1 MRFQLLQWWFWS
13 ATTRA
18 ARSFAPSMRRWCRP
32 TSFAPSMRRWCSP
45 TTHAF
50 ALTPSPRRLC
60 NLRAARTAAEE
71 QELLLTE
78 PAVNAF
84 IVAEVKAFVRE
95 RSYASED
102 QEAVTSDDVA
112 LITEATRTAYRAAD
126 AADVLGSLSTG
137 LAFLRPRFE
146 GADLEGPLQ
155 RARLSPYQLA
165 HHITDMYHHRCFRG
179 ADEALAATGR
189 RGRRARAVGLPPAA
203 AGKRKTTTASSGR
216 PTACAAQAPAAV
228 RRGRVTP
235 AALTRADGGRGTSSE
250 EFRTSGRGTQ
260 PGATWCRSL

>member
-1 MRFQLLQWWFWS
+1 MRFRLLQWWFWS
-13 ATTRA
+13 AATRVA
-18 ARSFAPSMRRWCRP
+18 HAFAPSMRRWRSM
-32 TSFAPSMRRWCSP
+32 TSP
-45 TTHAF
+45 HAST
-50 ALTPSPRRLC
+50 LKPSPRQLC

-84 IVAEVKAFVRE
+84 IVAEVEAFVRE

-126 AADVLGSLSTG
+126 AADVMGSLSTG
-137 LAFLRPRFE
+137 LAFLRPWFE

-179 ADEALAATGR
+179 APTKTLAATGK
-189 RGRRARAVGLPPAA
+189 GEAAAREAVGLPPTAA
-203 AGKRKTTTASSGR
+203 AEEDDCIVWTPDGITPRECLQRRSDADAWRQRRFERVQMEGTRDPRRGSSG
-216 PTACAAQAPAAV
+216 
-228 RRGRVTP
+228 
-235 AALTRADGGRGTSSE
+235 TS
-250 EFRTSGRGTQ
+250 
-260 PGATWCRSL
+260 RSSR

>member
-1 MRFQLLQWWFWS
+1 MRFQLLQWWFCS
-13 ATTRA
+13 AATRA
-18 ARSFAPSMRRWCRP
+18 ARSFAPSMRRWR
-32 TSFAPSMRRWCSP
+32 SP
-45 TTHAF
+45 TTQAF

-84 IVAEVKAFVRE
+84 IVAEVEAFVRE

-102 QEAVTSDDVA
+102 QEAVSSDDVA
-112 LITEATRTAYRAAD
+112 RITEATRAAYRAAD
-126 AADVLGSLSTG
+126 LADVMGSLSTG

-179 ADEALAATGR
+179 APTKTLAATGA
-189 RGRRARAVGLPPAA
+189 GEVAAREAVGLPPPDEAEEEDDECVVWTPDGITPRECLQRRSDA
-203 AGKRKTTTASSGR
+203 DAWRQRRFERVQMEGTRDPRRGSSG
-216 PTACAAQAPAAV
+216 
-228 RRGRVTP
+228 
-235 AALTRADGGRGTSSE
+235 TS
-250 EFRTSGRGTQ
+250 
-260 PGATWCRSL
+260 RSSR

>member
-1 MRFQLLQWWFWS
+1 MRLQATLLLPVWH
-13 ATTRA
+13 THT
-18 ARSFAPSMRRWCRP
+18 FAP
-32 TSFAPSMRRWCSP
+32 
-45 TTHAF
+45 
-50 ALTPSPRRLC
+50 TPSLRRLC

-84 IVAEVKAFVRE
+84 IVAEVEAFVRE
-95 RSYASED
+95 RSYASEE

-112 LITEATRTAYRAAD
+112 LITAATRTAYRAAD
-126 AADVLGSLSTG
+126 AADVMGSLSTG

-179 ADEALAATGR
+179 APTKTLAATGV
-189 RGRRARAVGLPPAA
+189 GEVAAREAVGLPPEAA
-203 AGKRKTTTASSGR
+203 AEEDDCIVWTPDGITPRECLQRRSDADAWRQRRFERVQMEGTRDPRRGSSG
-216 PTACAAQAPAAV
+216 
-228 RRGRVTP
+228 
-235 AALTRADGGRGTSSE
+235 TS
-250 EFRTSGRGTQ
+250 
-260 PGATWCRSL
+260 RSSR

>member
-13 ATTRA
+13 ATTRVA
-18 ARSFAPSMRRWCRP
+18 HAFAPSMRR
-32 TSFAPSMRRWCSP
+32 
-45 TTHAF
+45 
-50 ALTPSPRRLC
+50 RLC
-60 NLRAARTAAEE
+60 KLRAARTAAEE

-84 IVAEVKAFVRE
+84 IVAEVEAFVRE

-112 LITEATRTAYRAAD
+112 LITEATRAAYRAAD
-126 AADVLGSLSTG
+126 AADVMGSLSTG

-179 ADEALAATGR
+179 APTKTLAATGA
-189 RGRRARAVGLPPAA
+189 GEVAAREAVGLPPAA
-203 AGKRKTTTASSGR
+203 AAEEDDDDCIVWTPDGITPRECLQRRSDADAWRQRRFERVQMEGTRDPRRGSSG
-216 PTACAAQAPAAV
+216 
-228 RRGRVTP
+228 
-235 AALTRADGGRGTSSE
+235 TS
-250 EFRTSGRGTQ
+250 
-260 PGATWCRSL
+260 RSSR

>member
-13 ATTRA
+13 AATRVA
-18 ARSFAPSMRRWCRP
+18 HAFAPSIRRWCSS
-32 TSFAPSMRRWCSP
+32 TSFAPSLRRWRSP

-50 ALTPSPRRLC
+50 APTPSPRRSC

-84 IVAEVKAFVRE
+84 IVAEVEAFVRE

-102 QEAVTSDDVA
+102 QDAVTSDDVA
-112 LITEATRTAYRAAD
+112 LITEATRAAYRAAD
-126 AADVLGSLSTG
+126 SADVMGSLSTG

-179 ADEALAATGR
+179 APTKTLAATGA
-189 RGRRARAVGLPPAA
+189 GEVAAREAVGLPPAA
-203 AGKRKTTTASSGR
+203 AAEEDDDDCIVWTPDGITPRECLQRRSDADAWRQRRFERVQMEGTRDPRRGSSG
-216 PTACAAQAPAAV
+216 
-228 RRGRVTP
+228 
-235 AALTRADGGRGTSSE
+235 TS
-250 EFRTSGRGTQ
+250 
-260 PGATWCRSL
+260 RSSR

>member
-18 ARSFAPSMRRWCRP
+18 TRSFAPLVRRWCRP
-32 TSFAPSMRRWCSP
+32 TSPRAS
-45 TTHAF
+45 T
-50 ALTPSPRRLC
+50 LKPSPRRLC
-60 NLRAARTAAEE
+60 DLRAARTAAEE

-84 IVAEVKAFVRE
+84 IVAEVEAFVRE
-95 RSYASED
+95 RSYASEN

-112 LITEATRTAYRAAD
+112 LISEATRAAYRAAD
-126 AADVLGSLSTG
+126 AADVMGSLSTG

-146 GADLEGPLQ
+146 GADLVGPLQ

-179 ADEALAATGR
+179 APTKTLAATGA
-189 RGRRARAVGLPPAA
+189 GEIAAREAVGLPPAA
-203 AGKRKTTTASSGR
+203 EAEEDDCIVWTPDGITPRECLQRRSDADAWRQRRFERVQMEGTRDPRRGSSG
-216 PTACAAQAPAAV
+216 
-228 RRGRVTP
+228 
-235 AALTRADGGRGTSSE
+235 TS
-250 EFRTSGRGTQ
+250 
-260 PGATWCRSL
+260 RSSR

>member
-1 MRFQLLQWWFWS
+1 MRFQLLQWWFCS
-13 ATTRA
+13 AATRA

-32 TSFAPSMRRWCSP
+32 TSFAPSMRRWRSP
-45 TTHAF
+45 TTQAF

-84 IVAEVKAFVRE
+84 IVAEVEAFVRE
-95 RSYASED
+95 RSYASEE

-112 LITEATRTAYRAAD
+112 RITEATRAAYRAAD
-126 AADVLGSLSTG
+126 NADVMGSLSTG

-146 GADLEGPLQ
+146 GADLVGPLA

-179 ADEALAATGR
+179 APTKTLAATGA
-189 RGRRARAVGLPPAA
+189 GEVAARAAVGLPPAA
-203 AGKRKTTTASSGR
+203 EAEEDDCIVWTPDGITPRECLQRRSDADAWRQRRFERVQMEGTRDPRRGSSG
-216 PTACAAQAPAAV
+216 
-228 RRGRVTP
+228 
-235 AALTRADGGRGTSSE
+235 TS
-250 EFRTSGRGTQ
+250 
-260 PGATWCRSL
+260 RSSR

>member
-1 MRFQLLQWWFWS
+1 MRFRLLQWWFWS
-13 ATTRA
+13 AATRVDHA
-18 ARSFAPSMRRWCRP
+18 FAPSMRRWR
-32 TSFAPSMRRWCSP
+32 SP
-45 TTHAF
+45 TTQAF
-50 ALTPSPRRLC
+50 ALKPSPRQLC

-84 IVAEVKAFVRE
+84 IVAEVEAFVRE

-112 LITEATRTAYRAAD
+112 RITEAARAAYRVAD

-179 ADEALAATGR
+179 APTKTLAATGA
-189 RGRRARAVGLPPAA
+189 GEVAAREAVGLPPPAEA
-203 AGKRKTTTASSGR
+203 EEDDCIVWTPDGITPRECLQRRSDADAWRQRRFERVQMEGTRDPRRGSSG
-216 PTACAAQAPAAV
+216 
-228 RRGRVTP
+228 
-235 AALTRADGGRGTSSE
+235 TS
-250 EFRTSGRGTQ
+250 
-260 PGATWCRSL
+260 RSSR

>member
-1 MRFQLLQWWFWS
+1 MRFQLLQWWFCS
-13 ATTRA
+13 AATRVA
-18 ARSFAPSMRRWCRP
+18 HAFAPLVRRWSRP
-32 TSFAPSMRRWCSP
+32 TSS
-45 TTHAF
+45 HAF
-50 ALTPSPRRLC
+50 SLTPSPRRSC

-84 IVAEVKAFVRE
+84 IVAEVVAFVRE

-102 QEAVTSDDVA
+102 QEAVSSDDVA
-112 LITEATRTAYRAAD
+112 RITEATRAAYRAAD
-126 AADVLGSLSTG
+126 QADVMGSLSTG

-179 ADEALAATGR
+179 APTKTLAATGK
-189 RGRRARAVGLPPAA
+189 GEAAARAAVGLPPMAA
-203 AGKRKTTTASSGR
+203 VEEDDCIVWTPDGITPRECLQRRSDADAWRQRRFERVQMEGTRDPRRGSSG
-216 PTACAAQAPAAV
+216 
-228 RRGRVTP
+228 
-235 AALTRADGGRGTSSE
+235 TS
-250 EFRTSGRGTQ
+250 
-260 PGATWCRSL
+260 RSSR

>member
-1 MRFQLLQWWFWS
+1 MRLQATLLLLWLGS
-13 ATTRA
+13 
-18 ARSFAPSMRRWCRP
+18 
-32 TSFAPSMRRWCSP
+32 
-45 TTHAF
+45 THAF
-50 ALTPSPRRLC
+50 GPSLRSDATIARTVASTPSPRRSC
-60 NLRAARTAAEE
+60 DLRAARTAAEE

-84 IVAEVKAFVRE
+84 IVAEVEAFVRE

-126 AADVLGSLSTG
+126 AADVMGSLSTG

-146 GADLEGPLQ
+146 GADLVGPLA

-179 ADEALAATGR
+179 APTKTLAATGA
-189 RGRRARAVGLPPAA
+189 GEVAARAAVGLPPAA
-203 AGKRKTTTASSGR
+203 EAEEDDCIVWTPDGITPRECLQRRSDADAWRQRRFERVQMEGTRDPRRGSSG
-216 PTACAAQAPAAV
+216 
-228 RRGRVTP
+228 
-235 AALTRADGGRGTSSE
+235 TS
-250 EFRTSGRGTQ
+250 
-260 PGATWCRSL
+260 RSSR

>member
-1 MRFQLLQWWFWS
+1 MRFQMLQWWFWS

-18 ARSFAPSMRRWCRP
+18 ARSFAPSVRRWRSL
-32 TSFAPSMRRWCSP
+32 TAPRAS
-45 TTHAF
+45 
-50 ALTPSPRRLC
+50 ALTPSPRRSC

-84 IVAEVKAFVRE
+84 IVAEVEAFVRE

-112 LITEATRTAYRAAD
+112 RITEATRAAYRAAD
-126 AADVLGSLSTG
+126 TADVMGSLSTG

-146 GADLEGPLQ
+146 GADLVGPLA

-179 ADEALAATGR
+179 APTKTLAATGA
-189 RGRRARAVGLPPAA
+189 GEVAAREAVGLPPKAEA
-203 AGKRKTTTASSGR
+203 EEDDCIVWTPDGITPRECLQRRSDADAWRQRRFERVQMEGTRDPRRGSSG
-216 PTACAAQAPAAV
+216 
-228 RRGRVTP
+228 
-235 AALTRADGGRGTSSE
+235 TS
-250 EFRTSGRGTQ
+250 
-260 PGATWCRSL
+260 RSSR

>member
-1 MRFQLLQWWFWS
+1 MRFQLLQWWFCS
-13 ATTRA
+13 AATRA
-18 ARSFAPSMRRWCRP
+18 ARSFAPSMRQWR
-32 TSFAPSMRRWCSP
+32 SP
-45 TTHAF
+45 TTRAST
-50 ALTPSPRRLC
+50 LKPSPRRVC

-84 IVAEVKAFVRE
+84 IVAEVEAFVRE

-112 LITEATRTAYRAAD
+112 CITAATRSAYRAAD
-126 AADVLGSLSTG
+126 AADVMGSLSTG

-179 ADEALAATGR
+179 APTKTLAATGA
-189 RGRRARAVGLPPAA
+189 GEIAAREAVGLPPAA
-203 AGKRKTTTASSGR
+203 AAEEDDDDCIVWTPDGITPRECLQRRSDADAWRQRRFERVQMEGTRDPRRGSSG
-216 PTACAAQAPAAV
+216 
-228 RRGRVTP
+228 
-235 AALTRADGGRGTSSE
+235 TS
-250 EFRTSGRGTQ
+250 
-260 PGATWCRSL
+260 RSSR

>member
-84 IVAEVKAFVRE
+84 IVAEVEAFVRE

-112 LITEATRTAYRAAD
+112 RITAASRAAYRAAD
-126 AADVLGSLSTG
+126 AADVMGSLSTG

-179 ADEALAATGR
+179 APTKTLAATGV
-189 RGRRARAVGLPPAA
+189 GEIAAREAVGLPPQAEA
-203 AGKRKTTTASSGR
+203 EEDDCIVWTPDGITPRECLQRRSDADAWRQRRFERVQMEGTRDPRRGSSG
-216 PTACAAQAPAAV
+216 
-228 RRGRVTP
+228 
-235 AALTRADGGRGTSSE
+235 TS
-250 EFRTSGRGTQ
+250 
-260 PGATWCRSL
+260 RSSR

>member
-1 MRFQLLQWWFWS
+1 MRFQLLQWWFCS
-13 ATTRA
+13 AATRVA
-18 ARSFAPSMRRWCRP
+18 HAFAPLVRRWSRP
-32 TSFAPSMRRWCSP
+32 TSS
-45 TTHAF
+45 HAF
-50 ALTPSPRRLC
+50 SLTPSPRRSC

-84 IVAEVKAFVRE
+84 IVAEVVAFVRE

-102 QEAVTSDDVA
+102 QEAVSSDDVA
-112 LITEATRTAYRAAD
+112 RITEATRAAYRAAD
-126 AADVLGSLSTG
+126 QADVMGSLSTG

-179 ADEALAATGR
+179 APTKTLAATGA
-189 RGRRARAVGLPPAA
+189 GEVAAREAVGLPPAA
-203 AGKRKTTTASSGR
+203 AAEEDDCIVWTPDGITPRECLQRRSDADAWRQRRFERVQMEGTRDPRRGSSG
-216 PTACAAQAPAAV
+216 
-228 RRGRVTP
+228 
-235 AALTRADGGRGTSSE
+235 TS
-250 EFRTSGRGTQ
+250 
-260 PGATWCRSL
+260 RSSR

>member
-1 MRFQLLQWWFWS
+1 MRFRLLQWWFWS
-13 ATTRA
+13 AATRVA
-18 ARSFAPSMRRWCRP
+18 HAFAPSMRRWRSM
-32 TSFAPSMRRWCSP
+32 TSP
-45 TTHAF
+45 HAST
-50 ALTPSPRRLC
+50 LKPSPRQLC

-84 IVAEVKAFVRE
+84 IVAEVEAFVRE

-112 LITEATRTAYRAAD
+112 QITAATRAAYRAAD
-126 AADVLGSLSTG
+126 AADVMGSLSTG

-146 GADLEGPLQ
+146 GAELEGPLQ

-179 ADEALAATGR
+179 APTKTLAATGA
-189 RGRRARAVGLPPAA
+189 GEVAAREAVGLPPPAEA
-203 AGKRKTTTASSGR
+203 EEDDCIVWTPDGITPRECLQRRSDADAWRQRRFERVQMEGTRDPRRGSSG
-216 PTACAAQAPAAV
+216 
-228 RRGRVTP
+228 
-235 AALTRADGGRGTSSE
+235 SS
-250 EFRTSGRGTQ
+250 
-260 PGATWCRSL
+260 RSSR

>member
-13 ATTRA
+13 AITRVA
-18 ARSFAPSMRRWCRP
+18 HAFAPSMRLRRSP
-32 TSFAPSMRRWCSP
+32 TSPR
-45 TTHAF
+45 
-50 ALTPSPRRLC
+50 ALTRSPRRSC
-60 NLRAARTAAEE
+60 DLRAARTAAEE

-84 IVAEVKAFVRE
+84 IVAEVEAFVRE

-102 QEAVTSDDVA
+102 QEAVSSDDVA
-112 LITEATRTAYRAAD
+112 QITEATRIAYRAAD
-126 AADVLGSLSTG
+126 KADIMGSLSTG

-179 ADEALAATGR
+179 APTKTLAATGA
-189 RGRRARAVGLPPAA
+189 GERAAREGEGITVTEP
-203 AGKRKTTTASSGR
+203 RWSGR
-216 PTACAAQAPAAV
+216 CSHLCV
-228 RRGRVTP
+228 SRG
-235 AALTRADGGRGTSSE
+235 A
-250 EFRTSGRGTQ
+250 
-260 PGATWCRSL
+260 

>member
-13 ATTRA
+13 ATTRVA
-18 ARSFAPSMRRWCRP
+18 HAFAPSMRRWRSP
-32 TSFAPSMRRWCSP
+32 TSP
-45 TTHAF
+45 HAF

-84 IVAEVKAFVRE
+84 IVAEVEAFVRE

-112 LITEATRTAYRAAD
+112 LITEATRAAYRAAD
-126 AADVLGSLSTG
+126 AADVMGSLSTG

-146 GADLEGPLQ
+146 GADLEGPAAA
-155 RARLSPYQLA
+155 RALVALSA
-165 HHITDMYHHRCFRG
+165 CTSHHGHVPSPMLSRAPTKT
-179 ADEALAATGR
+179 LAATGA
-189 RGRRARAVGLPPAA
+189 GEIAAREAVGLPPAA
-203 AGKRKTTTASSGR
+203 AAEEDDDDCIVWTPDGITPRECLQRRSDADAWRQRRFERVQMEGTRDPRRGSSG
-216 PTACAAQAPAAV
+216 
-228 RRGRVTP
+228 
-235 AALTRADGGRGTSSE
+235 TS
-250 EFRTSGRGTQ
+250 
-260 PGATWCRSL
+260 RSSR

>member
-1 MRFQLLQWWFWS
+1 MRLQLLQWWFWS
-13 ATTRA
+13 AATRVA
-18 ARSFAPSMRRWCRP
+18 HAFAPSMRRWR
-32 TSFAPSMRRWCSP
+32 SP
-45 TTHAF
+45 TTRAF

-78 PAVNAF
+78 PAINAF
-84 IVAEVKAFVRE
+84 IVAEVEAFVRE

-112 LITEATRTAYRAAD
+112 QITAATRAAYRAAD
-126 AADVLGSLSTG
+126 NADVMGSLSTG

-146 GADLEGPLQ
+146 GADLVGPLA

-179 ADEALAATGR
+179 APTKTLAATGA
-189 RGRRARAVGLPPAA
+189 GEVAARAAVGLPPMAEA
-203 AGKRKTTTASSGR
+203 EDDDCIVWTPDGITPRECLQRRSDADAWRQRRFERVQMEGTRDPRRGSSG
-216 PTACAAQAPAAV
+216 
-228 RRGRVTP
+228 
-235 AALTRADGGRGTSSE
+235 TS
-250 EFRTSGRGTQ
+250 
-260 PGATWCRSL
+260 RSSR

>member
-18 ARSFAPSMRRWCRP
+18 ARSFAPSMRRWCRS
-32 TSFAPSMRRWCSP
+32 TSFAPSLQSWRRPTSP
-45 TTHAF
+45 HAF

-60 NLRAARTAAEE
+60 NLRAARSAAEE

-84 IVAEVKAFVRE
+84 IVAEVEAFVRE

-126 AADVLGSLSTG
+126 AADVMGSLSTG

-179 ADEALAATGR
+179 APTKTLAATGA
-189 RGRRARAVGLPPAA
+189 GEVAARAAVGLPPADEA
-203 AGKRKTTTASSGR
+203 EEDDCIVWTPDGITPRECLQRRSDADAWRQRRFERVQMEGTRDPRRGSSG
-216 PTACAAQAPAAV
+216 
-228 RRGRVTP
+228 
-235 AALTRADGGRGTSSE
+235 TS
-250 EFRTSGRGTQ
+250 
-260 PGATWCRSL
+260 RSSR